1 MSLASYDRLFPA
13 QDFMPR
19 KGFGNLIAL
28 PLQGQCRKQALTTV
42 FGAARGIDEKTLMIQ
57 YLDTLKTLGTSA
69 ATKFILPMEFTELI
83 RPFRNVISTAEGGS
97 ARDGDK

>member
-1 MSLASYDRLFPA
+1 M
-13 QDFMPR
+13 
-19 KGFGNLIAL
+19 
-28 PLQGQCRKQALTTV
+28 

-69 ATKFILPMEFTELI
+69 ATKFILPLEFTELI